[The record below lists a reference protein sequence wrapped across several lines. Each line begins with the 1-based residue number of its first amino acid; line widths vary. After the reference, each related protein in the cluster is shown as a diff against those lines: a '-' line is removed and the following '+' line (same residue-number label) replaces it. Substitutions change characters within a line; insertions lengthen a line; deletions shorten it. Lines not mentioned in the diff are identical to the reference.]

1 MVKDGNLIVSGQREF
16 KTEEKDE
23 TFIRTEIRT
32 GSFCRSFTLPETVN
46 AENIGADYK
55 NGILEVRL
63 AKLEEV
69 KPKEIEV
76 KVS

>member
-1 MVKDGNLIVSGQREF
+1 M
-16 KTEEKDE
+16 TE
-23 TFIRTEIRT
+23 TF
-32 GSFCRSFTLPETVN
+32 SLPDTVN
-46 AENIGADYK
+46 AENISADYK